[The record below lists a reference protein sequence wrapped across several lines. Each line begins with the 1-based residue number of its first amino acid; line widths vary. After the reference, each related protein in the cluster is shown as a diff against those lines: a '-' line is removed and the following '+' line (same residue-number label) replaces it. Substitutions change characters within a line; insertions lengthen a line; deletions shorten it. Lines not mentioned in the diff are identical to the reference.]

1 MVQVDSNTHS
11 LNTRHCQSI
20 HLDCQE
26 RFVRMSKFNTFTQ
39 LKELMFA
46 MEQDLGIS
54 ELSEPEKCVFS
65 CIVQATEAGGSITTK
80 AIAQHMLTSNLSR
93 PTLFRAIKHLLAK
106 DIITQ
111 PSHGKYIANA

>member
-1 MVQVDSNTHS
+1 MVLANSEIHSVNTG
-11 LNTRHCQSI
+11 CPQST
-20 HLDCQE
+20 HFDCQGGFE
-26 RFVRMSKFNTFTQ
+26 RVSKFNTFTQ
-39 LKELMFA
+39 LKELMFV

-80 AIAQHMLTSNLSR
+80 AIEQHMLTSNLSR
-93 PTLFRAIKHLLAK
+93 PTLFRAIKQLLAK

-111 PSHGKYIANA
+111 LSHGKYVANA

>member
-1 MVQVDSNTHS
+1 M
-11 LNTRHCQSI
+11 

-26 RFVRMSKFNTFTQ
+26 GFLRMSRFNTFTQ

-46 MEQDLGIS
+46 MEQDLGIN

-93 PTLFRAIKHLLAK
+93 PTLFRAIKQLLAK

-111 PSHGKYIANA
+111 PSHGKYVANA

>member
-1 MVQVDSNTHS
+1 MVLVNSNTRS
-11 LNTRHCQSI
+11 VNMKQYQSV
-20 HLDCQE
+20 HFDCQE
-26 RFVRMSKFNTFTQ
+26 RFVRMNKFNTFTQ

-80 AIAQHMLTSNLSR
+80 AIEQHLLTSNLSR
-93 PTLFRAIKHLLAK
+93 PTLFRAIKQVLS
-106 DIITQ
+106 D
-111 PSHGKYIANA
+111 

>member
-1 MVQVDSNTHS
+1 MYRVD
-11 LNTRHCQSI
+11 
-20 HLDCQE
+20 
-26 RFVRMSKFNTFTQ
+26 FMSKFNTFTK

-65 CIVQATEAGGSITTK
+65 CIIQATEASGSITTK
-80 AIAQHMLTSNLSR
+80 AIEQHLLTSILSR
-93 PTLFRAIKHLLAK
+93 PILFRATKQLLAK

-111 PSHGKYIANA
+111 PSHGKYIAIA

>member
-1 MVQVDSNTHS
+1 MTYY
-11 LNTRHCQSI
+11 QSV
-20 HLDCQE
+20 HFDCQGGFE
-26 RFVRMSKFNTFTQ
+26 RMSKFNTFTQ

-54 ELSEPEKCVFS
+54 EFSEPEKCVFS

-80 AIAQHMLTSNLSR
+80 AIEHHMLTSNLSR
-93 PTLFRAIKHLLAK
+93 PTLFRAIKQLLAK

-111 PSHGKYIANA
+111 PSHGKYVANA

>member
-1 MVQVDSNTHS
+1 MVLVNSDTKSFSMIHNQP
-11 LNTRHCQSI
+11 I
-20 HLDCQE
+20 HLDCQQG
-26 RFVRMSKFNTFTQ
+26 FVCMSKFNTFTQ

-80 AIAQHMLTSNLSR
+80 AIEQHLLTSNLSR
-93 PTLFRAIKHLLAK
+93 PTLFRAIKQLLAK

-111 PSHGKYIANA
+111 PSHGKYVANA

>member
-1 MVQVDSNTHS
+1 MYRVD
-11 LNTRHCQSI
+11 
-20 HLDCQE
+20 
-26 RFVRMSKFNTFTQ
+26 FMSKFNTFTK

-65 CIVQATEAGGSITTK
+65 CIIQATEASGSITTK
-80 AIAQHMLTSNLSR
+80 AIEQHLLTSILSW
-93 PTLFRAIKHLLAK
+93 PTLFRAIKQLLAK

-111 PSHGKYIANA
+111 LSHGKYIAIA

>member
-1 MVQVDSNTHS
+1 MVLVNANTYS
-11 LNTRHCQSI
+11 INVTYNQSI

-26 RFVRMSKFNTFTQ
+26 GFLRMSKFNTFTQ

-80 AIAQHMLTSNLSR
+80 AIEQHMLTSNLSR
-93 PTLFRAIKHLLAK
+93 PTLFRAIKQLLAK

-111 PSHGKYIANA
+111 PSHGKYVANA

>member
-1 MVQVDSNTHS
+1 MVLVNSNTRS
-11 LNTRHCQSI
+11 FNMKQYQSV
-20 HLDCQE
+20 HFDCQE

-80 AIAQHMLTSNLSR
+80 SIEQHLLTSNLSR
-93 PTLFRAIKHLLAK
+93 PTLFRAIKQLLAK
-106 DIITQ
+106 DIISQ
-111 PSHGKYIANA
+111 PSHGKYVANG

>member
-1 MVQVDSNTHS
+1 MVLVNSNTRS
-11 LNTRHCQSI
+11 VNMKQYQSV
-20 HLDCQE
+20 HFDCQE

-65 CIVQATEAGGSITTK
+65 CIVQATEACGSITTK
-80 AIAQHMLTSNLSR
+80 SI
-93 PTLFRAIKHLLAK
+93 
-106 DIITQ
+106 
-111 PSHGKYIANA
+111 

>member
-1 MVQVDSNTHS
+1 MVLINSNTYR
-11 LNTRHCQSI
+11 LNTRHCQST

-26 RFVRMSKFNTFTQ
+26 RFVPMSKFNTFTQ

-93 PTLFRAIKHLLAK
+93 PTLFRAIKQLLAK

-111 PSHGKYIANA
+111 PSHGKYVANA

>member
-1 MVQVDSNTHS
+1 
-11 LNTRHCQSI
+11 
-20 HLDCQE
+20 
-26 RFVRMSKFNTFTQ
+26 MSKFNTFTQ

-65 CIVQATEAGGSITTK
+65 CIVQATEAGDSITTK
-80 AIAQHMLTSNLSR
+80 AITQHMLSSNLSR
-93 PTLFRAIKHLLAK
+93 PTLFRAIKQLLAK

-111 PSHGKYIANA
+111 PSHGKYVANA